1 MIARNT
7 YINKIISK
15 QWNGRVKIITGIR
28 RCGKST
34 ILFELFRQHL
44 LSEGVSEEDIISIA
58 LDQDRYAQLRD
69 PKELAIYIRNRTSD
83 AGRRFYLMID
93 EIQYAISSRE
103 LRGTDAPVRIYGVLN
118 EFLSYKNVDIYVTGS
133 NSKLLSKD
141 ISTEFR
147 GRGDVVKV
155 YPLSFR
161 EFADGTDMDKRDA
174 YDEYMMYGGM
184 PYLVQLRSDEEKL
197 QYLEDLFEEIYFKD
211 IEERYQIKYPGI
223 LREMTSSLCSSVGSL
238 TNASKISRTVKSTR
252 NLNVDW
258 ETVSS
263 YLRYLQDAFLFSEA
277 VRYDIKG
284 KRYFEY
290 PSKYYCTDIGLR
302 NARLGLR
309 QIEQTHIMENLI
321 YNELLVRGYS
331 VDVGVVA
338 IREADAS
345 KAVHQK
351 NCEVDFVARKGSK
364 IYYLQSALSMDDP
377 DKERTELRSLRA
389 IDDSFR
395 KIVVSKSYGKSWTDD
410 KGILRIGLIDFL
422 LDENSLDR

>member
-1 MIARNT
+1 
-7 YINKIISK
+7 
-15 QWNGRVKIITGIR
+15 
-28 RCGKST
+28 
-34 ILFELFRQHL
+34 
-44 LSEGVSEEDIISIA
+44 
-58 LDQDRYAQLRD
+58 
-69 PKELAIYIRNRTSD
+69 
-83 AGRRFYLMID
+83 MID

-103 LRGTDAPVRIYGVLN
+103 LRSTDAPVRIYEVLN

-133 NSKLLSKD
+133 NSRLLSKD

-155 YPLSFR
+155 YPLSFK
-161 EFADGTDMDKRDA
+161 EYADGTGMDKRDA

-184 PYLVQLRSDEEKL
+184 PCLAQLSSDEEKL
-197 QYLEDLFEEIYFKD
+197 QHLEDLSEEIYKD
-211 IEERYQIKYPGI
+211 IEERCQIKHPDI
-223 LREMTSSLCSSVGSL
+223 LREMTGALCSSVGSL

-252 NLNVDW
+252 NLDVDP

-263 YLRYLQDAFLFSEA
+263 YLRYLRDAFLFSEA

-284 KRYFEY
+284 KKYFSY

-331 VDVGVVA
+331 VDVGVIA
-338 IREADAS
+338 LREPDAN
-345 KAVHQK
+345 KVMHQK
-351 NCEVDFVARKGSK
+351 NCEVDFVARKGSR

-422 LDENSLDR
+422 LDANSLDR

>member
-1 MIARNT
+1 MIARDS

-58 LDQDRYAQLRD
+58 LDQDRYAPLRD
-69 PKELAIYIRNRTSD
+69 PKELADYIRNRTAD

-103 LRGTDAPVRIYGVLN
+103 LRSTDAPVRIYEVLN

-133 NSKLLSKD
+133 NSRLLSKD

-155 YPLSFR
+155 YPLSFK
-161 EFADGTDMDKRDA
+161 EYADGTGMDKRDA

-184 PYLVQLRSDEEKL
+184 PCLAQLSSDEEKL
-197 QYLEDLFEEIYFKD
+197 QHLEDLSEEIYKD
-211 IEERYQIKYPGI
+211 IEERCQIKHPDI
-223 LREMTSSLCSSVGSL
+223 LREMTGALCSSVGSL

-252 NLNVDW
+252 NLDVDP

-263 YLRYLQDAFLFSEA
+263 YLRYLRDAFLFSEA

-284 KRYFEY
+284 KKYFSY

-331 VDVGVVA
+331 VDVGVIA
-338 IREADAS
+338 LREPDAN
-345 KAVHQK
+345 KVMHQK
-351 NCEVDFVARKGSK
+351 NCEVDFVARKGSR

>member
-1 MIARNT
+1 MIARDS

-58 LDQDRYAQLRD
+58 LDQDRYAPLRD
-69 PKELAIYIRNRTSD
+69 PKELADYIRNRTAD

-103 LRGTDAPVRIYGVLN
+103 LRSTDAPVRIYEVLN

-133 NSKLLSKD
+133 NSRLLSKD

-155 YPLSFR
+155 YPLSFK
-161 EFADGTDMDKRDA
+161 EYADGTGMDKRDA

-184 PYLVQLRSDEEKL
+184 PCLAQLSSDEEKL
-197 QYLEDLFEEIYFKD
+197 QHLEDLSEEIYKD
-211 IEERYQIKYPGI
+211 IEERCQIKHPDI
-223 LREMTSSLCSSVGSL
+223 LREMTGALCSSVGSL

-252 NLNVDW
+252 NLDVDP

-284 KRYFEY
+284 KKYFSY

-331 VDVGVVA
+331 VDVGVIA
-338 IREADAS
+338 LREPDAN
-345 KAVHQK
+345 KVMHQK
-351 NCEVDFVARKGSK
+351 NCEVDFVARKGSR

-410 KGILRIGLIDFL
+410 KGILRIGLT
-422 LDENSLDR
+422 